1 MSSSIMTLSTEKPLI
16 FLNSDQKP
24 FHLMLTNSILRDA
37 NYLFVRKLGS
47 RILDF
52 VLDFRNNIPRI
63 EEIAEYV
70 KRLKM
75 NEELSQWLLE

>member
-1 MSSSIMTLSTEKPLI
+1 MV
-16 FLNSDQKP
+16 
-24 FHLMLTNSILRDA
+24 LTNSILRDA
-37 NYLFVRKLGS
+37 NYLYVRKLGS